1 MELTLAEQFDAY
13 RAKYS
18 EQVRDL
24 AETFCAN
31 TTRLS
36 VGAEAV
42 QVSPED
48 VRLMARRHEVDYDTL
63 SAAVAD
69 YAAFELRAEAE
80 HRRRGGKLSE

>member
-1 MELTLAEQFDAY
+1 
-13 RAKYS
+13 
-18 EQVRDL
+18 
-24 AETFCAN
+24 
-31 TTRLS
+31 
-36 VGAEAV
+36 VGVEAV

-80 HRRRGGKLSE
+80 HRRRGGNLSE